1 MGHIKIN
8 DLSVGDWVMYEG
20 SYRKVALIDG
30 VNGLIKFALSPNFVG
45 TGGVEP
51 IPITP
56 EIMDKHG
63 KYSSDYKAWCIGG
76 RAVVSSGQGTY
87 HVHIYDC
94 HISQVAVMVS
104 AKYIHQ
110 LQHSLRLAGITK
122 EIEL

>member
-1 MGHIKIN
+1 MDHIKIN

-30 VNGLIKFALSPNFVG
+30 VNGLIKFTLSPNFVG

-56 EIMDKHG
+56 EILWENKWNPISHSDKVYECEEGCDCLMQYFFVNH
-63 KYSSDYKAWCIGG
+63 KLCI
-76 RAVVSSGQGTY
+76 RNYNAIDIELESV
-87 HVHIYDC
+87 
-94 HISQVAVMVS
+94 
-104 AKYIHQ
+104 HQ
-110 LQHSLRLAGITK
+110 LQHALRLAGITK